1 MIYVTLEHL
10 AKRVGISSAELKVK
24 LDDLGFEY
32 DEEKGVEEDIADL
45 VEEELKTDDI
55 AEVYGEMM
63 AEEREKEIVKSQ
75 RKKTVGKDKKRK
87 TKKESDATPK
97 VDTIEIGDT
106 ISVKEFA
113 EKAGISPAK
122 IIGELMKNGI
132 LANINQQIDFDTLE
146 ILAEEFGVTL
156 DRKRGEVDIEDVMK
170 GNLEKLLE
178 ETDSSKLSVRPPVV
192 TIMGHVDHGKTKLL
206 DYIREANVVAGE
218 SGGITQHIGAYQVE
232 KNGRRIT
239 FLDTPG
245 HEAFTAMRA
254 RGAKV
259 TDIAILVVAGDEGV
273 KPQTI
278 EAINH
283 AKDAGVP
290 IIVAITK
297 MDKPNVNVERVKGEI
312 TEHGLQPEDWGGKT
326 IVTPVSAMTGDGI
339 DQLLEMILLTADI
352 EELKGN
358 ADRPAV
364 GTVIEAHLDKSLG
377 PVATILVNT
386 GTLKIMD
393 SIIVGSAY
401 GRVKTMKD
409 HRGKK
414 LKSLGPSDTAQIAGL
429 SKAPQSGDI
438 LQVVKNEREARLKAT
453 SIEQIE
459 RSRIAGSMG
468 ISMET
473 LISHIKSGKL
483 KTLKVLLKADT
494 QGSIEA
500 ITESLVKIKGK
511 DVGVRIIHSG
521 VGNVTE
527 SDVNM
532 CAASHAV
539 ILCFHVNSTPQVDR
553 IAEQENVQILHYEI
567 IYNLLDEVKNL
578 LSGLLEP
585 EIVEVNLGEL
595 EVKGIF
601 YTKKKEMIIGG
612 KITTGIMQ
620 NKAKVRVFRNDEEIG
635 EGVIGS
641 LQKGEKSVD
650 EIKSGN
656 ECGIKFEGKFKIEMG
671 DVLKAYKSETRMRTL
686 EEVEA

>member
-1 MIYVTLEHL
+1 MLVTLKNL
-10 AKRVGISSAELKVK
+10 AKRIGIGEAELKVK

-32 DEEKGVEEDIADL
+32 TDEGVEEDIADL
-45 VEEELKTDDI
+45 VEEELKSDEDI
-55 AEVYGEMM
+55 VGMYDEIVAKEM
-63 AEEREKEIVKSQ
+63 EKELIKSQ
-75 RKKTVGKDKKRK
+75 RKKTAGK
-87 TKKESDATPK
+87 TKKKSDKKETGPVKKAG
-97 VDTIEIGDT
+97 VIEIGDT

-113 EKAGISPAK
+113 EKTGISAAK

-132 LANINQQIDFDTLE
+132 LANINQKIDFDTLE
-146 ILAEEFGVTL
+146 ILAEEFGVEL
-156 DRKRGEVDIEDVMK
+156 DRKRGDVDIEDVMK

-178 ETDSSKLSVRPPVV
+178 ESDKSKLQVRPPVV

-218 SGGITQHIGAYQVE
+218 AGGITQHIGAYQVE
-232 KNGRRIT
+232 KNDRLIT

-283 AKDAGVP
+283 AKEAGVP

-297 MDKPNVNVERVKGEI
+297 MDKPNVNVDKVKGEL
-312 TEHGLQPEDWGGKT
+312 TEHGLQAEDWGGKT
-326 IVTPVSAMTGDGI
+326 ITVPVSAMTGDGV
-339 DQLLEMILLTADI
+339 DQLLEMILLVADI
-352 EELKGN
+352 EDLKGN
-358 ADRPAV
+358 PDRPAV

-386 GTLKIMD
+386 GSLRVMD

-409 HRGKK
+409 HRGKN
-414 LKSLGPSDTAQIAGL
+414 LKELPPSATARIAGL

-453 SIEQIE
+453 SIAQIE

-500 ITESLVKIKGK
+500 ISESLMKIKGK

-539 ILCFHVNSTPQVDR
+539 ILCFHVGSIPHVDR
-553 IAEQENVQILHYEI
+553 IAEQENVQILKYDI
-567 IYNLLDEVKNL
+567 IYNLLDEVKKL

-585 EIVEVNLGEL
+585 EVVEVDLGEL
-595 EVKGIF
+595 EIKGIF

-612 KITTGIMQ
+612 KVTSGVMQ
-620 NKAKVRVFRNDEEIG
+620 NKAKVRVYRDGEELG
-635 EGVIGS
+635 EGVVGS
-641 LQKGEKSVD
+641 LQKGEKNAD
-650 EIKSGN
+650 EVKSGN
-656 ECGIKFEGKFKIEMG
+656 ECGIKFEGKIKIEMG
-671 DVLKAYKSETRMRTL
+671 DILKAYKVETRMRTL
-686 EEVEA
+686 EEAEG

>member
-1 MIYVTLEHL
+1 MFVTLEHL
-10 AKRVGISSAELKVK
+10 AKRIGISAAELKVK

-32 DEEKGVEEDIADL
+32 DEAKGLEEDAANL
-45 VEEELKTDDI
+45 VEEELKTDGDI
-55 AEVYGEMM
+55 VGMYDELVAQEM
-63 AEEREKEIVKSQ
+63 EKELVKSQ
-75 RKKTVGKDKKRK
+75 RKKMAGKEKKKKDKKDDDVQEK
-87 TKKESDATPK
+87 PQ
-97 VDTIEIGDT
+97 TIEIGDT

-113 EKAGISPAK
+113 EKTGISPAK

-146 ILAEEFGVTL
+146 ILADGFGVSL
-156 DRKRGEVDIEDVMK
+156 DRKRGDVDIEDVMK

-178 ETDSSKLSVRPPVV
+178 EPDKSKLSSRPPVV

-206 DYIREANVVAGE
+206 DYIRDTNVIDGEA
-218 SGGITQHIGAYQVE
+218 GGITQHIGAYQVV
-232 KNGRRIT
+232 KNDRKIT

-259 TDIAILVVAGDEGV
+259 TDIAILVVAGDEGI
-273 KPQTI
+273 KPQTV

-283 AKDAGVP
+283 AKEANVP

-297 MDKPNVNVERVKGEI
+297 MDKPNVNLERVKGGL
-312 TEHGLQPEDWGGKT
+312 TENGLQPEDWGGKT
-326 IVTPVSAMTGDGI
+326 IVVPVSAMTGDGV

-352 EELKGN
+352 EDMKAN
-358 ADRPAV
+358 PDRPAV
-364 GTVIEAHLDKSLG
+364 GTVIEAHLDLNLG
-377 PVATILVNT
+377 PVATVLINT
-386 GTLKIMD
+386 GTLRVMD
-393 SIIVGSAY
+393 SIIIGSAY

-414 LKSLGPSDTAQIAGL
+414 LKELLPSDTAQISGL

-438 LQVVKNEREARLKAT
+438 LQVVKGEREARVKAT

-459 RSRIAGSMG
+459 RARIAGSMG

-483 KTLKVLLKADT
+483 KTLKVVLKADT

-500 ITESLVKIKGK
+500 ISESLAKITGK
-511 DVGVRIIHSG
+511 DVGIRVIHSG

-539 ILCFHVNSTPQVDR
+539 ILCFHVNTTPQVDR
-553 IAEQENVQILHYEI
+553 IAEQENVQILKYDI
-567 IYNLLDEVKNL
+567 IYNLLDEVKKL

-585 EIVEVNLGEL
+585 EIVEVALGDL
-595 EVKGIF
+595 EIRGIF
-601 YTKKKEMIIGG
+601 YTKKKDMIIGG
-612 KITTGIMQ
+612 KVTSGVMQ
-620 NKAKVRVFRNDEEIG
+620 KRAKVRIERGGEHIG
-635 EGVIGS
+635 DGVIAS
-641 LQKGEKSVD
+641 LQRGENAVD
-650 EIKSGN
+650 EITSGH
-656 ECGIKFEGKFKIEMG
+656 ECGIKLETKVKIEMG
-671 DVLKAYKSETRMRTL
+671 DILKAYKIETRMRTL
-686 EEVEA
+686 EEA

>member
-1 MIYVTLEHL
+1 MYVDLEHL
-10 AKRVGISSAELKVK
+10 AKRIGISSAELIVK
-24 LDDLGFEY
+24 LEDLGFEY

-55 AEVYGEMM
+55 AEVYGEMI
-63 AEEREKEIVKSQ
+63 AEEREREIVKSQ
-75 RKKTVGKDKKRK
+75 RKKTVGKKDKKGGK
-87 TKKESDATPK
+87 KKKEDVQIKTDK
-97 VDTIEIGDT
+97 LEIGDA

-113 EKAGISPAK
+113 EKTGISAAK

-132 LANINQQIDFDTLE
+132 LANINQQIDFETLE
-146 ILAEEFGVTL
+146 ILADEFGIEL
-156 DRKRGEVDIEDVMK
+156 DRKHGDVDIEDVMK

-178 ETDSSKLSVRPPVV
+178 EPDKSKLSPRPPVV

-206 DYIREANVVAGE
+206 DYIRNSNVVEGE
-218 SGGITQHIGAYQVE
+218 AGGITQHIGAYQVE
-232 KNGRRIT
+232 KNDRLIT

-259 TDIAILVVAGDEGV
+259 TDIAILVVAGDEGI

-297 MDKPNVNVERVKGEI
+297 MDKPNVNVDKVKGEL
-312 TEHGLQPEDWGGKT
+312 TEHGLQAEDWGGKT
-326 IVTPVSAMTGDGI
+326 IVAPVSAMTGEGI
-339 DQLLEMILLTADI
+339 DHLLEMILLTADI

-358 ADRPAV
+358 ANRPAV
-364 GTVIEAHLDKSLG
+364 GTVIEAHLDQSLG

-386 GTLKIMD
+386 GTLKVMD

-401 GRVKTMKD
+401 GRVKLMRD
-409 HRGKK
+409 HLNKK
-414 LKSLGPSDTAQIAGL
+414 HKELGPSGTAQIAGL

-438 LQVVKNEREARLKAT
+438 LQVVKNEKEARLKAT
-453 SIEQIE
+453 SIASIE

-473 LISHIKSGKL
+473 LIAHIKSGKL
-483 KTLKVLLKADT
+483 KTLKVVLKADT

-500 ITESLVKIKGK
+500 ISQALAKIKGQ

-539 ILCFHVNSTPQVDR
+539 ILCFHVSVPVQVDNM
-553 IAEQENVQILHYEI
+553 AERENVQILKYEI

-578 LSGLLEP
+578 LAGLLEP
-585 EIVEVNLGEL
+585 EIVEVDLGEL

-612 KITTGIMQ
+612 KVTSGVMQ
-620 NKAKVRVFRNDEEIG
+620 NKAKVRVFRGDEHVADGTIE
-635 EGVIGS
+635 S
-641 LQKGEKSVD
+641 LQKGDKTEV
-650 EIKSGN
+650 EVKSGN
-656 ECGIKFEGKFKIEMG
+656 ECGIRFGGNFKIEMG

-686 EEVEA
+686 EEVA